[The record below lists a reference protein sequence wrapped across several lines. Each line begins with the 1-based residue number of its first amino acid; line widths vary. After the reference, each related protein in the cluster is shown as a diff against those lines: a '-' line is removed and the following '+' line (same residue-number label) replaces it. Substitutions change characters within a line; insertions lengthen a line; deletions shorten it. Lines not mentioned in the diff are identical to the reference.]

1 MILLKKGKIVLVVMI
16 IVVLLIAMGGV
27 YTYYLLNNEDVTL
40 PSFVSN
46 IFNSGTEPVT
56 EPTTIA
62 TEPIT
67 EAPTDP
73 IPEINASI
81 TAQELSLTSGQ
92 TAQINAEI
100 KNPVEGK
107 SYNIRYTTSNENIAS
122 IDSKGLVTP
131 MSKGECK
138 VGVYV
143 EGYEASIKNFDVT
156 VSDYRIDQINV
167 LNNYLSGL
175 KTKEEY
181 KYSNNKK
188 GYAKLDGC
196 RIADFNND
204 GSYELFI
211 VYKMANDFQKAQ
223 VVTVS
228 GNTAIINQTSKSYQ
242 EIANGG
248 YSKYVE
254 EIYVDGYGEIS
265 IISEQTKTVTNYTEK
280 NTVLYTIGGNV
291 LTEQAKYYCK
301 EPSNIGDITKK
312 AEYKV
317 DNAVKTRDEFTMLY
331 TSLKSSR
338 EISDDYIS
346 ITASLSEGNY
356 TKAQMPCDLGSA
368 YYDRIKW
375 TSSDVEVAKV
385 SDSGIVT
392 GGSKLGSCIITGAI
406 QGIDVPMC
414 KMTIEVTDVS
424 DEFSSYV
431 EQIKDD
437 VIIGES
443 GSKMKLYAY
452 YVADIDGDTTTD
464 LLLYYTGGNGCQL
477 DMVHFVGTKP
487 SRQTIKSITTENK
500 VACMLELYTDSSSN
514 NATVL
519 YVGEI
524 KVDGNKNTT
533 SFRYETYSNGTFYTD
548 GSVYTVISNS
558 GKKSFKVGEAK
569 VKEDDFNNM
578 LIRYRKL
585 GDWKKV

>member
-1 MILLKKGKIVLVVMI
+1 MNKGKIVLVVMI
-16 IVVLLIAMGGV
+16 VVVLLLAMGGV
-27 YTYYLLNNEDVTL
+27 YAYYALNTESVTL
-40 PSFVSN
+40 PSFVNN
-46 IFNSGTEPVT
+46 ILNPTTEPVT

-81 TAQELSLTSGQ
+81 SAQELSLTSGQ

-100 KNPVEGK
+100 KNQVEGK
-107 SYNIRYTTSNENIAS
+107 NYNIRYTTSNENIAS
-122 IDSKGLVTP
+122 IDSQGLVTP

-143 EGYEASIKNFDVT
+143 EGYESSIKNFDVT
-156 VSDYRIDQINV
+156 VSDPRIDQINI
-167 LNNYLSGL
+167 LNSYLNSL

-181 KYSNNKK
+181 KYSNNKT

-196 RIADFNND
+196 KIADFNND

-211 VYKMANDFQKAQ
+211 VYKLANDFQKVQ
-223 VVTVS
+223 VVTVF
-228 GNTAIINQTSKSYQ
+228 GNSAVINQTSKSYKD
-242 EIANGG
+242 IANGG

-265 IISEQTKTVTNYTEK
+265 IISEQTKIVTNYTEK
-280 NTVLYTIGGNV
+280 NTVLYTIGGNA

-312 AEYKV
+312 SEYKV
-317 DNAVKTRDEFTMLY
+317 DDVAKTRDEFTMLY

-356 TKAQMPCDLGSA
+356 TKAQMPCDLGTA
-368 YYDRIKW
+368 YYNRIKW

-392 GGSKLGSCIITGAI
+392 GGNKLGSCTITGKI
-406 QGIDVPMC
+406 QGIDIPMC

-424 DEFSSYV
+424 DEFGSYID
-431 EQIKDD
+431 EIKDD

-443 GSKMKLYAY
+443 GNKMKLYAY
-452 YVADIDGDTTTD
+452 YVADIDGDSTTD

-487 SRQTIKSITTENK
+487 SRQTIKSVTTENK

-548 GSVYTVISNS
+548 GSVYTIISDS
-558 GKKSFKVGEAK
+558 GKRSFKVGEAK
-569 VKEDDFNNM
+569 VKEEDFNNM
-578 LIRYRKL
+578 LIRYRKI
-585 GDWKKV
+585 GDWKKIG

>member
-1 MILLKKGKIVLVVMI
+1 MKKGKIVLVVMI

>member
-1 MILLKKGKIVLVVMI
+1 MKKGKIVLVVMI
-16 IVVLLIAMGGV
+16 IAVLLLAMGGV
-27 YTYYLLNNEDVTL
+27 YAYYALNTESVTL
-40 PSFVSN
+40 PSFVNN
-46 IFNSGTEPVT
+46 ILNPATEPVT

-67 EAPTDP
+67 EAPTEP
-73 IPEINASI
+73 MPEINASI

-100 KNPVEGK
+100 KNPIEGK

-143 EGYEASIKNFDVT
+143 EGYEASIKNFDVK

-167 LNNYLSGL
+167 LNSYLSGL

-181 KYSNNKK
+181 KYANNKK
-188 GYAKLDGC
+188 GYAKLSGC

-211 VYKMANDFQKAQ
+211 VYKMASDFQKAQ
-223 VVTVS
+223 IITVS
-228 GNTAIINQTSKSYQ
+228 GNTAIINQTTKNYQ

-248 YSKYVE
+248 YSKYIE
-254 EIYVDGYGEIS
+254 EIYVDGYGGIS
-265 IISEQTKTVTNYTEK
+265 IISEQTKTVTDYTEK
-280 NTVLYTIGGNV
+280 NTVLYTLGGNV
-291 LTEQAKYYCK
+291 LTEKAKYYSK
-301 EPSNIGDITKK
+301 EPSDIGDITKK
-312 AEYKV
+312 SEYKV
-317 DNAVKTRDEFTMLY
+317 DNVAKPRDEFTMLY
-331 TSLKSSR
+331 SSLKSSK

-346 ITASLSEGNY
+346 ITASLAEGNY

-392 GGSKLGSCIITGAI
+392 ACSKMGSCTITGTI
-406 QGIDVPMC
+406 QGIDAPMC
-414 KMTIEVTDVS
+414 KMTVEVTDVS

-431 EQIKDD
+431 SDIKDD
-437 VIIGES
+437 VIIGQS
-443 GSKMKLYAY
+443 GNKMKLYAY
-452 YVADIDGDTTTD
+452 YVADIDSDGTTD

-487 SRQTIKSITTENK
+487 SRQTIKSVTTENK
-500 VACMLELYTDSSSN
+500 VACMFELYTDSSSN

-524 KVDGNKNTT
+524 KVDGNKSTT

-548 GSVYTVISNS
+548 GSVYTIVSDS
-558 GKKSFKVGEAK
+558 GKKSFSVGGAS
-569 VKEDDFNNM
+569 VKEENFNNM

>member
-1 MILLKKGKIVLVVMI
+1 MNKGKIVLVVMI
-16 IVVLLIAMGGV
+16 VVVLLLAMGGV
-27 YTYYLLNNEDVTL
+27 YAYYALNNENVTL
-40 PSFVSN
+40 PSFVNN
-46 IFNSGTEPVT
+46 ILNLATEPVT

-107 SYNIRYTTSNENIAS
+107 SYNIRYTTSDEHIAS

-131 MSKGECK
+131 MSNGECK

-143 EGYEASIKNFDVT
+143 EGYDSSIKNFDVK
-156 VSDYRIDQINV
+156 VSDYRINQINI
-167 LNNYLSGL
+167 LNSYLSGL
-175 KTKEEY
+175 KAKEEY
-181 KYSNNKK
+181 KYSNNKT
-188 GYAKLDGC
+188 GYAKISGC

-211 VYKMANDFQKAQ
+211 IYKMASDFQKAQ
-223 VVTVS
+223 IVTVS

-248 YSKYVE
+248 YSKYIE
-254 EIYVDGYGEIS
+254 EIYIDGYGGIS
-265 IISEQTKTVTNYTEK
+265 IISEQTKTVTDYTEK
-280 NTVLYTIGGNV
+280 NTVLYTLDGSV
-291 LTEQAKYYCK
+291 LTEQGKYYSK
-301 EPSNIGDITKK
+301 EPSDIGDITKK
-312 AEYKV
+312 SEYKV
-317 DNAVKTRDEFTMLY
+317 DNVAKTRDEFTMLY
-331 TSLKSSR
+331 TSLKSSK
-338 EISDDYIS
+338 EISDDYIP

-392 GGSKLGSCIITGAI
+392 GGSKMGSCTITGKI
-406 QGIDVPMC
+406 QGIDIPMC

-424 DEFSSYV
+424 DEFGSYID
-431 EQIKDD
+431 EIKDD

-443 GSKMKLYAY
+443 GNKMKLYAY
-452 YVADIDGDTTTD
+452 YVADIDGDSTTD

-487 SRQTIKSITTENK
+487 SRQTIKSVTTENK
-500 VACMLELYTDSSSN
+500 VACMFELYTDSSSN

-524 KVDGNKNTT
+524 KVDGNKSTT
-533 SFRYETYSNGTFYTD
+533 NFRYETYSNGTFYTD
-548 GSVYTVISNS
+548 GSVYTVVSDS
-558 GKKSFKVGEAK
+558 GRKSFAVGGAG
-569 VKEDDFNNM
+569 VKEENFNNM

-585 GDWKKV
+585 GDWKKI

>member
-1 MILLKKGKIVLVVMI
+1 MKKGKIVLVVMI

-392 GGSKLGSCIITGAI
+392 GGSKLGSCIITGTI

-414 KMTIEVTDVS
+414 KMTVEVTDVS

>member
-1 MILLKKGKIVLVVMI
+1 MKKGKIVLVVMI
-16 IVVLLIAMGGV
+16 IIVLLIAMGGV

-392 GGSKLGSCIITGAI
+392 GGSKLGSCIITGTI

>member
-1 MILLKKGKIVLVVMI
+1 MKKGKIVLVVMI
-16 IVVLLIAMGGV
+16 IAVLLLAMGGV
-27 YTYYLLNNEDVTL
+27 YAYYALNTESVTL
-40 PSFVSN
+40 PSFVNN
-46 IFNSGTEPVT
+46 ILNPTTEPVT

-81 TAQELSLTSGQ
+81 SAQELSLTSGQ

-100 KNPVEGK
+100 KNQVEGK
-107 SYNIRYTTSNENIAS
+107 NYNIRYTTSNENIAS
-122 IDSKGLVTP
+122 IDSQGLVTP

-143 EGYEASIKNFDVT
+143 EGYESSIKNFDVT
-156 VSDYRIDQINV
+156 VSDPRIDQINI
-167 LNNYLSGL
+167 LNSYLNSL

-181 KYSNNKK
+181 KYSNNKT

-196 RIADFNND
+196 KIADFNND

-211 VYKMANDFQKAQ
+211 VYKLANDFQKVQ
-223 VVTVS
+223 VVTVF
-228 GNTAIINQTSKSYQ
+228 GNSAVINQTSKSYKD
-242 EIANGG
+242 IANGG

-265 IISEQTKTVTNYTEK
+265 IISEQTKIVTNYTEK
-280 NTVLYTIGGNV
+280 NTVLYTIGGNA

-312 AEYKV
+312 SEYKV
-317 DNAVKTRDEFTMLY
+317 DDVAKTRDEFTMLY

-356 TKAQMPCDLGSA
+356 TKAQMPCDLGTA
-368 YYDRIKW
+368 YYNRIKW

-392 GGSKLGSCIITGAI
+392 GGNKLGSCTITGKI
-406 QGIDVPMC
+406 QGIDIPMC

-424 DEFSSYV
+424 DEFGSYID
-431 EQIKDD
+431 EIKDD

-443 GSKMKLYAY
+443 GNKMKLYAY
-452 YVADIDGDTTTD
+452 YVADIDGDSTTD

-487 SRQTIKSITTENK
+487 SRQTIKSVTTENK

-548 GSVYTVISNS
+548 GSVYTIISDS
-558 GKKSFKVGEAK
+558 GKRSFKVGEAK
-569 VKEDDFNNM
+569 VKEEDFNNM
-578 LIRYRKL
+578 LIRYRKI
-585 GDWKKV
+585 GDWKKIG

>member
-1 MILLKKGKIVLVVMI
+1 MKKGKIVLVVMI

-392 GGSKLGSCIITGAI
+392 GGSKLGSCIITGTI

-414 KMTIEVTDVS
+414 KMTVEVTDVS

-585 GDWKKV
+585 GGWKKV